1 MSTTFSEL
9 GLSAPMIDALE
20 REGIISPFPVQAATI
35 PDALTGRDVAGRA
48 RTGSGKTLAFGLPML
63 ARVDLAAPN
72 KPKALVLAPTR
83 ELAAQIRLDLAPYAK
98 AMRRQ
103 VFAVF
108 GGVRYTSQRDWLRK
122 GVDVLV
128 ATPGRLEDLIDQ
140 RTVDLSQV
148 KIVCVDEADRMA
160 DMGFLPAVKRILDQ
174 TSSDRQTLLFSATLD
189 GDVGVLIKRYQN
201 NPARHDVGGAEIQVT
216 EATHYF
222 WMVDHHDKAQHTAD
236 AIDASGSTIV
246 FAKTRHGTD
255 RLVKQLT
262 RLGVDAVAMHGGRS
276 QNQRNRA
283 LKAFSD
289 GRVQALIAT
298 DVAAR
303 GIHVDDVASV
313 IHFDIP
319 HGHKDYLHR
328 SGRTARAGA
337 SGTVISLLTH
347 GEKRAVVRMQRNL
360 DMDVPIGRPNP
371 EVLWRPHA
379 FSAAKQDRRSKP
391 AEQRPERQRHTKPSS
406 SYDRGEAGSQRPK
419 TKGSS
424 NKPPRRSTP
433 KHVPARND
441 QADSGSQSVYVGNL
455 PWRVRDDELS
465 VLLSKFGRVRDASVK
480 MDRRGRS
487 KGVGFATMSPSDA
500 SRAVHELNG
509 HKVGGRPLKVR
520 FAETRSP
527 NA

>member
-1 MSTTFSEL
+1 MR
-9 GLSAPMIDALE
+9 P
-20 REGIISPFPVQAATI
+20 QA
-35 PDALTGRDVAGRA
+35 G
-48 RTGSGKTLAFGLPML
+48 
-63 ARVDLAAPN
+63 
-72 KPKALVLAPTR
+72 
-83 ELAAQIRLDLAPYAK
+83 
-98 AMRRQ
+98 
-103 VFAVF
+103 
-108 GGVRYTSQRDWLRK
+108 
-122 GVDVLV
+122 
-128 ATPGRLEDLIDQ
+128 LEDLIDQ

-148 KIVCVDEADRMA
+148 KIVCVDGADRMA

-371 EVLWRPHA
+371 EVLLRPHA
-379 FSAAKQDRRSKP
+379 FSAAKQDRPVQASGAKTGASAPYEAIRRRTT
-391 AEQRPERQRHTKPSS
+391 AVRRDLNVQRPRARQTSL
-406 SYDRGEAGSQRPK
+406 RGVR
-419 TKGSS
+419 
-424 NKPPRRSTP
+424 RRSTYRRETI
-433 KHVPARND
+433 KQI
-441 QADSGSQSVYVGNL
+441 QA
-455 PWRVRDDELS
+455 PR
-465 VLLSKFGRVRDASVK
+465 AS
-480 MDRRGRS
+480 MWGISRGVSETTSSRFS
-487 KGVGFATMSPSDA
+487 SA
-500 SRAVHELNG
+500 SSAGCVT
-509 HKVGGRPLKVR
+509 PL
-520 FAETRSP
+520 
-527 NA
+527 